1 MEEDKVMNENQDAEA
16 VDEVTKAQEPKVIK
30 FDELD
35 PNFKYEIQAEP
46 SGEFITRCYA
56 CGTCTASCP
65 VRAIEEAF
73 NPRRIIHMALLGMK
87 EQVLKSEFVWLC
99 STCYACYER
108 CPQDVRITEMMNA
121 LKNLAVKNGCIHPAF
136 TAQIDLIQGHG
147 RLYEAD
153 AFVNKKRAKIELPEL
168 TESPDPIKTIF
179 KATGLYLYSSEAK
192 EAGGASTD
200 ADAGAATK
208 PEGSKDE

>member
-1 MEEDKVMNENQDAEA
+1 MDDVKKPEKVEKVVE
-16 VDEVTKAQEPKVIK
+16 EVTKGAEPKVVK
-30 FDELD
+30 FEELD

-46 SGEFITRCYA
+46 SGKFITRCFA

-65 VRAIEEAF
+65 VRAIEDTF

-87 EQVLKSEFVWLC
+87 GEVLNSEFVWLC
-99 STCYACYER
+99 STCYACFER

-121 LKNLAVKNGCIHPAF
+121 LKNLAVKNGYIHPAF

-153 AFVNKKRAKIELPEL
+153 SFVNKKRAKIELPEL
-168 TESPDPIKTIF
+168 TETPEPIKEIF
-179 KATGLYLYSSEAK
+179 KATGIYKYSTDSRTEG
-192 EAGGASTD
+192 EAGG
-200 ADAGAATK
+200 DAGATTET
-208 PEGSKDE
+208 EGSKDE

>member
-1 MEEDKVMNENQDAEA
+1 MDDVKQDKV
-16 VDEVTKAQEPKVIK
+16 IH

-35 PNFKYEIQAEP
+35 PGFKYEIQQEP
-46 SGEFITRCYA
+46 NGEFITRCYA

-65 VRAIEEAF
+65 VRSMEEAF

-87 EQVLKSEFVWLC
+87 KEVLSSEFVWLC
-99 STCYACYER
+99 STCYACFER

-121 LKNLAVKNGCIHPAF
+121 LKNLAVKNGYIHPAF

-153 AFVNKKRAKIELPEL
+153 EFTNKKRAKINLPQL
-168 TESPDPIKTIF
+168 TESPDPIKEIF
-179 KATGLYLYSSEAK
+179 KTTGIYQYSSQARQGK
-192 EAGGASTD
+192 QSTD
-200 ADAGAATK
+200 PVESRDG
-208 PEGSKDE
+208 KDE

>member
-1 MEEDKVMNENQDAEA
+1 MSGGNLEEENVIDNEEQRPAEPDSAEGITRTEAQKVVRFEDLN
-16 VDEVTKAQEPKVIK
+16 PS
-30 FDELD
+30 
-35 PNFKYEIQAEP
+35 FKYEIQAEP
-46 SGEFITRCYA
+46 NGEFITRCYA

-65 VRAIEEAF
+65 VRATDDSF

-99 STCYACYER
+99 STCYSCHER

-121 LKNLAVKNGCIHPAF
+121 LKNLAVKSGYIHPAF

-153 AFVNKKRAKIELPEL
+153 DFTNKKRVKAGLPEL
-168 TESPDPIKTIF
+168 TESPEPIKSIF
-179 KATGLYLYSSEAK
+179 RATGLYDY
-192 EAGGASTD
+192 STD
-200 ADAGAATK
+200 AKKDK
-208 PEGSKDE
+208 EGQNG

>member
-1 MEEDKVMNENQDAEA
+1 MEEELKNNSEQSNQTEQAI
-16 VDEVTKAQEPKVIK
+16 DEVTRSEEPKVVR

-35 PNFKYEIQAEP
+35 PNFKYEILAEP
-46 SGEFITRCYA
+46 SGEFITRCFA

-65 VRAIEEAF
+65 VRATDDSF

-99 STCYACYER
+99 STCYSCHER

-121 LKNLAVKNGCIHPAF
+121 LKNLAVKNGYIHPAF

-153 AFVNKKRAKIELPEL
+153 DFTNKKRVKAGLPEL
-168 TESPDPIKTIF
+168 TESPEPIKSIF
-179 KATGLYLYSSEAK
+179 KATGLYEYSTEGKPKDGACGPQ
-192 EAGGASTD
+192 GGQNA
-200 ADAGAATK
+200 
-208 PEGSKDE
+208 

>member
-1 MEEDKVMNENQDAEA
+1 MEEEKRSNQQS
-16 VDEVTKAQEPKVIK
+16 VDEVTKSEEPKVIR
-30 FDELD
+30 FEDLD

-46 SGEFITRCYA
+46 NGEFITRCYA

-65 VRAIEEAF
+65 VRSIEETF

-87 EQVLKSEFVWLC
+87 EQVLSSEFVWLC

-121 LKNLAVKNGCIHPAF
+121 LKNLAVKNGYIHPAF

-153 AFVNKKRAKIELPEL
+153 SFVNKKRAKIELPEII
-168 TESPDPIKTIF
+168 ESSEPIKAIF
-179 KATGLYLYSSEAK
+179 KATGLYEHSTEAR
-192 EAGGASTD
+192 EAEEKNESKGGS
-200 ADAGAATK
+200 
-208 PEGSKDE
+208 DE

>member
-1 MEEDKVMNENQDAEA
+1 LEEDKATNEDQPNEDAVE
-16 VDEVTKAQEPKVIK
+16 EVTKSEGPKVIK
-30 FDELD
+30 FSELD
-35 PNFKYEIQAEP
+35 PGFKYEIQAEP

-65 VRAIEEAF
+65 VRAIEETF

-87 EQVLKSEFVWLC
+87 KAVLTSEFVWLC
-99 STCYACYER
+99 STCYSCYER

-121 LKNLAVKNGCIHPAF
+121 LKNLAVKSGYIHPAF

-153 AFVNKKRAKIELPEL
+153 SFVNKKRAKIDLPEL
-168 TESPDPIKTIF
+168 TEEPDPLKAIF
-179 KATGLYLYSSEAK
+179 KATGIYQYSTEAK
-192 EAGGASTD
+192 EDEPQSPGD
-200 ADAGAATK
+200 AEIERD
-208 PEGSKDE
+208 GS

>member
-1 MEEDKVMNENQDAEA
+1 MEEIISDESLNEEVLSEPVESETGKVVRFSD
-16 VDEVTKAQEPKVIK
+16 
-30 FDELD
+30 LD
-35 PNFKYEIQAEP
+35 PRFKYEIQAEP

-65 VRAIEEAF
+65 VRAIEETF

-87 EQVLKSEFVWLC
+87 EEVLKSEFVWLC

-121 LKNLAVKNGCIHPAF
+121 LKNLAVKSGYIHPAF
-136 TAQIDLIQGHG
+136 TAQIDLIQTHG

-153 AFVNKKRAKIELPEL
+153 SFVNKKRVKIGLPEL
-168 TESPDPIKTIF
+168 TETPEPIEDIF
-179 KATGLYLYSSEAK
+179 KATGIYKYSSKANESS
-192 EAGGASTD
+192 EESV
-200 ADAGAATK
+200 
-208 PEGSKDE
+208 DE

>member
-1 MEEDKVMNENQDAEA
+1 MNENQDAEA
-16 VDEVTKAQEPKVIK
+16 VEEVTKAQEPKVIK

-65 VRAIEEAF
+65 VRSIEETF

-87 EQVLKSEFVWLC
+87 KEVLSSEFVWLC
-99 STCYACYER
+99 STCYACFER

-121 LKNLAVKNGCIHPAF
+121 LKNLAVKNGYIHPAF

-153 AFVNKKRAKIELPEL
+153 SFVNKKRAKIRLPEL
-168 TESPDPIKTIF
+168 TESPDPIKAIF
-179 KATGLYLYSSEAK
+179 KATGLYEYSTEAK
-192 EAGGASTD
+192 ESKELPQSGNTEGGSN
-200 ADAGAATK
+200 
-208 PEGSKDE
+208 E

>member
-1 MEEDKVMNENQDAEA
+1 MEDMKKPDQPNEGTDQQS
-16 VDEVTKAQEPKVIK
+16 VDEVTKSEEPKVIR
-30 FDELD
+30 FEDLD

-65 VRAIEEAF
+65 VRSIEETF

-87 EQVLKSEFVWLC
+87 EQVLSSEFVWLC

-121 LKNLAVKNGCIHPAF
+121 LKNLAVKNGYIHPAF
-136 TAQIDLIQGHG
+136 TAQIDLIQVHG

-153 AFVNKKRAKIELPEL
+153 SFVNKKRLKAELPKL

-179 KATGLYLYSSEAK
+179 KATGLYEYSTEAK
-192 EAGGASTD
+192 ESRESPQSGDTEGGSN
-200 ADAGAATK
+200 
-208 PEGSKDE
+208 E

>member
-1 MEEDKVMNENQDAEA
+1 MKEEKSSDQQSVN
-16 VDEVTKAQEPKVIK
+16 EVTKTEAPKVIR
-30 FDELD
+30 FEDLD

-65 VRAIEEAF
+65 VRSTEDTF

-87 EQVLKSEFVWLC
+87 KEVLSSEFVWLC

-121 LKNLAVKNGCIHPAF
+121 LKNLAVKNGYIHPAF

-153 AFVNKKRAKIELPEL
+153 DFVNKKRVKAELPEL
-168 TESPDPIKTIF
+168 TESAEPIKAIF
-179 KATGLYLYSSEAK
+179 KATGLYQYSTEAK
-192 EAGGASTD
+192 DAAAPKKEPESGG
-200 ADAGAATK
+200 
-208 PEGSKDE
+208 GSRE

>member
-1 MEEDKVMNENQDAEA
+1 VDDVKKPQKGEETVE
-16 VDEVTKAQEPKVIK
+16 EVTKGASTKVVK
-30 FDELD
+30 FEELD

-46 SGEFITRCYA
+46 NGEFITRCFA

-65 VRAIEEAF
+65 VRAIEEVF

-87 EQVLKSEFVWLC
+87 KEVLSSEFVWLC
-99 STCYACYER
+99 STCYACFER

-121 LKNLAVKNGCIHPAF
+121 LKNLAVKSGYIHPAF

-153 AFVNKKRAKIELPEL
+153 EFINKKRAKIELPEL
-168 TESPDPIKTIF
+168 IESPDPVKAIF
-179 KATGLYLYSSEAK
+179 QATGIYRYSTEAK
-192 EAGGASTD
+192 DSRAEGGDEEVVIET
-200 ADAGAATK
+200 
-208 PEGSKDE
+208 EGDKDE